1 MKEAFGKI
9 SPLLAFFI
17 FSLAAI
23 AADDKFESIKK
34 DFTSAKLIRFEV
46 AMATV
51 SKVFDDVD
59 SARGEI
65 LIADDGRYNA
75 RLNDDIY
82 LFDGRCIWE
91 ISGVNRQ
98 ATKQCLKE
106 GEKFENRLFF
116 IKELD
121 KYFSTSVIKKDR
133 QYQLLRNAGSDNALP
148 DSLTVYLNKSGS
160 NITRLEYYDLN
171 GDLNR
176 VYILDREFSDT
187 VSENDFR
194 INLPDSIEVI
204 TLP

>member
-1 MKEAFGKI
+1 MKKVIGKT
-9 SPLLAFFI
+9 SPLLVFFI
-17 FSLAAI
+17 FSLAVF
-23 AADDKFESIKK
+23 AAGDKFESIKK
-34 DFTSAKLIRFEV
+34 EFTSAKLIRFEV
-46 AMATV
+46 ATATV
-51 SKVFDDVD
+51 SKLFDDID

-91 ISGVNRQ
+91 ISGANRQ

-121 KYFSTSVIKKDR
+121 KYFSTSIIKKDR
-133 QYQLLRNAGSDNALP
+133 QYQLRRNAGSDNALP
-148 DSLTVYLNKSGS
+148 DSLMVYINKSGS
-160 NITRLEYYDLN
+160 NISRLEYYDLN

-176 VYILDREFSDT
+176 VHILDREISSAI
-187 VSENDFR
+187 SEDDFR